1 MLISWR
7 TIIVL
12 TFLVVLLVGSIVLQV
27 FLSRRESPWPGL
39 VLPGLSLLLSLIPL
53 LNVAV
58 LPGSG
63 AGNVLTALLLVF
75 LLYNIPTLV
84 LLVIY
89 FACREK
95 YRRRREIDKMNAQD
109 LE

>member
-89 FACREK
+89 FACRGK
-95 YRRRREIDKMNAQD
+95 YRRRGETDKMTARVG
-109 LE
+109 E

>member
-89 FACREK
+89 FACRGK
-95 YRRRREIDKMNAQD
+95 YRRRREMEKMNAQD

>member
-89 FACREK
+89 FACRER